1 MYFDGVEFGMSNI
14 FKFQFDIGL
23 VCALRNAIN
32 ERINLSMNKKCYSSK
47 KSYNAWNKICAI
59 LDRLQDT
66 LEYINRCTLGRC
78 KSKSA
83 FDFYEFI
90 NNSYV
95 VIDCIRV
102 IGKIY
107 GKNEEI
113 KTIESSQEIFGDVL
127 NAGGND
133 NLFFNY
139 IRSLCAVH
147 PIETNHQNYPYLKN
161 WLFHCC
167 PYVVWNRF
175 GMSKD
180 KYGDLMVVIYRSSD
194 VEDSPITIYLY
205 AQQFIDYLN
214 KWINFIEEII
224 KAVKKEG
231 EDFYNQMKQ
240 DKMKNRDDFND
251 IREYLVYLQSE
262 SKKRVGTEFADNFD
276 FIVKIFDF
284 NATDPVNKG
293 KLQKYKNAINYSLK
307 FIHNALQNMSFE
319 GYDNTGIENN
329 IESNDNL
336 FELLLW
342 PLSYSGKLSKCY
354 YNLSKLYYLEDADS
368 FYGDKVYARIL
379 VNEIKDILNEFVSF
393 SGNETD
399 FEITILVR
407 LALYLDSLNSKCPIN
422 ANIPNNVDFR
432 ERLLNQEELD
442 ILKEVNATPSDSI
455 EKLLIQLTNED
466 GDIVKIIEQS
476 FKKQ

>member
-1 MYFDGVEFGMSNI
+1 
-14 FKFQFDIGL
+14 
-23 VCALRNAIN
+23 
-32 ERINLSMNKKCYSSK
+32 
-47 KSYNAWNKICAI
+47 
-59 LDRLQDT
+59 
-66 LEYINRCTLGRC
+66 
-78 KSKSA
+78 
-83 FDFYEFI
+83 
-90 NNSYV
+90 
-95 VIDCIRV
+95 
-102 IGKIY
+102 
-107 GKNEEI
+107 
-113 KTIESSQEIFGDVL
+113 
-127 NAGGND
+127 
-133 NLFFNY
+133 
-139 IRSLCAVH
+139 
-147 PIETNHQNYPYLKN
+147 
-161 WLFHCC
+161 
-167 PYVVWNRF
+167 
-175 GMSKD
+175 
-180 KYGDLMVVIYRSSD
+180 MVVIYRSSD

-224 KAVKKEG
+224 KAVNKDG

-284 NATDPVNKG
+284 NATDPVNKE

-307 FIHNALQNMSFE
+307 FIHNALQNMNFE

-329 IESNDNL
+329 VESNDNL

-342 PLSYSGKLSKCY
+342 SLSNSGKLSKCY

-368 FYGDKVYARIL
+368 FYSDKVYARSL

-407 LALYLDSLNSKCPIN
+407 LALYLDALNSKCPIN

-432 ERLLNQEELD
+432 ERLLNQEEID
-442 ILKEVNATPSDSI
+442 ILKEVDAAPSDSI